1 MQIVKRKLLPW
12 SDTHISVPLRLELHE
27 NGHVEKMQ
35 PQIDNYEGNTVIRK
49 RSNDGFYR
57 MNHLTRLGD
66 FDTEYEHGIL
76 RRGKRTSLLPSK
88 YLMESIQDFKD
99 DLDERVALLK
109 ESGGLEDEGT
119 NYYN

>member
-1 MQIVKRKLLPW
+1 MA
-12 SDTHISVPLRLELHE
+12 
-27 NGHVEKMQ
+27 
-35 PQIDNYEGNTVIRK
+35 PQIENYHDKAVIRK

-88 YLMESIQDFKD
+88 YLMESIQNFKD

-109 ESGGLEDEGT
+109 ESDGLDDEGT
-119 NYYN
+119 NY